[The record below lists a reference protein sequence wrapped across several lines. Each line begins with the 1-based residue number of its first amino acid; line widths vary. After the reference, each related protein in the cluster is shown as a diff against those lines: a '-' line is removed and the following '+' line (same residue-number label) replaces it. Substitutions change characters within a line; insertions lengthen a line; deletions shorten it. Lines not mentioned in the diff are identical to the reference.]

1 MLHPL
6 RVATTIA
13 GAAVVMLG
21 PRPAAAASDTLLVSA
36 AWLAERLDDP
46 AIVVVHVAGSRSDYD
61 RAHVP
66 GARFLAY
73 ESFVAEGGDHGQGL
87 ATELPTHDRL
97 VESLE
102 AIGVSSGSRIVLYG
116 SRAPITARLFMTL
129 DYLGLG
135 GRTSVL
141 DGGLAAW
148 RKDGRPVSREAPR
161 VTRGTL
167 KVAPRA
173 DVVVDAAWLVANQ
186 GDQALRVL
194 DARTSDFYTGSAPAD
209 MHSPRPGHI
218 PGAVNIP
225 FVSLVAGDGTFED
238 RATLAA
244 MFQQKGVA
252 PGSRVVTYCHIGQQ
266 GSLLYFVARHLGYD
280 ARLYDGSFEDWSRR
294 TELPVVTG
302 SSPR

>member
-6 RVATTIA
+6 RVVTTIA

-21 PRPAAAASDTLLVSA
+21 PRPAIAASDTLLVSA
-36 AWLAERLDDP
+36 AWLAERHDDP
-46 AIVVVHVAGSRSDYD
+46 TIVVVHVAGSRSDYE
-61 RAHVP
+61 RAHIP
-66 GARFLAY
+66 GARFLDY
-73 ESFVAEGGDHGQGL
+73 ESFVAEGAEHGQGL
-87 ATELPTHDRL
+87 STELPSPDRL
-97 VESLE
+97 VEALE
-102 AIGVSSGSRIVLYG
+102 AIGISSGSRIVLYG

-135 GRTSVL
+135 TRASVL

-148 RKDGRPVSREAPR
+148 RKDGRPVSRQTSR

-167 KVAPRA
+167 TVTPRA
-173 DVVVDAAWLVANQ
+173 DVVVDAAWLGANQ
-186 GDQALRVL
+186 GDPALRVL
-194 DARTSDFYTGSAPAD
+194 DARTHDFYTGSAPAD

-225 FVSLVAGDGTFED
+225 FVSLLTENGTLED

-280 ARLYDGSFEDWSRR
+280 TRLYDGSFEDWSRR
-294 TELPVVTG
+294 SELPVVTG